1 VHTLTAGEA
10 AIDRALGTREVGV
23 SARVE
28 HTGAWRSAARLS
40 SAHKLASG

>member
-28 HTGAWRSAARLS
+28 HTGAWCSAARLS